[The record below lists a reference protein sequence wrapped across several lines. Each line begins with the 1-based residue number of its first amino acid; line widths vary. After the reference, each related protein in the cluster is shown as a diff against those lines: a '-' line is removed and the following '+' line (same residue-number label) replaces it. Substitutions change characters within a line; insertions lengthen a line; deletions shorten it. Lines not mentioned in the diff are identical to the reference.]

1 MDALGLVSVNW
12 RVVGLPAGT
21 ESGKKVLEMVGGES
35 TVRLSA
41 AVLPAPPLVELTVP
55 LILL

>member
-1 MDALGLVSVNW
+1 MDALGLVSVNR

-21 ESGKKVLEMVGGES
+21 ESGKKVLVMAGGES
-35 TVRLSA
+35 AVRLSA
-41 AVLPAPPLVELTVP
+41 AVLPVPPLVELTVL